1 MADLSLKI
9 AVKLLTKGFKNGV
22 NDLVSMLRGLQ
33 MQFMAFTSTLG
44 VGTVG
49 LGNFLQRMREVA
61 KETTSANIAL
71 KNVSQSSGEFAK
83 HQEWLIGVSKKYGVQ
98 INTLTS
104 GFAKFKAAA
113 DIPNMSLESQRK
125 IFDSVARASVAFGLS
140 SEDQRGVFMALQQMM
155 SKGKV
160 MAEELR
166 LQLAERMPVA
176 IQAMASALGVS
187 VTEMDAMMKRG
198 EVLSQDVLPRFAEEL
213 TKMIPNINLDNLN
226 KSLTDLGNTFV
237 EFTKKLNIEG
247 KYKGLVE
254 GINRVLQWVMNSTKG
269 ISRVIWAFIGS
280 IFGKLG
286 TNIFNYMKSSS
297 EKATAVA
304 EKTIADRDR
313 AIASAA
319 KAEERLGIRTG
330 EHQAALE
337 KQKALAA
344 DASAKKREL
353 AAKRVADTE
362 RRLGYA
368 TLSHQRAVEKQKQAE
383 ALVTAE
389 VIEQANM
396 KNATSYQKF
405 INGFKLGIKSLGASL
420 KAFVVS
426 NIWTMLLAGLSYAV
440 SYCVQL
446 YKEAKRIR
454 ELAET
459 TAKELSA
466 PLELTAQEQTIN
478 ASFNILSDAK
488 KYTDK
493 EREGALATINN
504 LLGTEYSLTDATN
517 KKAGELLEKRK
528 RYIAYL
534 QAQQKLERAQSTVT
548 SLTSEFDAWK
558 KENPEWESDRGKKQI
573 KTLVIGLGLTRT
585 ETTDELT
592 KAAQKIQSF
601 EDSIALAAKDVEEAT
616 AELAVLEKEFNKSAN
631 TTTQDKPEPETPAE
645 TELEKQ
651 QKKYA
656 ESLAELDAELASQL
670 ISEREYTRRKRDL
683 IERAFVAAQVSGDEG
698 LLGSDFYKGLAA
710 EFGAFTHG
718 ELRKAEERLEDRI
731 TQYYED
737 VEEQSRLLKT
747 GAITQEEYQ
756 KALRELSAALYR
768 ELSSIDTSGM
778 SPAAYFAAEF
788 ERGKAALANASAGMP
803 SYEPR
808 RRDRTKDF
816 GRTESGRL
824 AEELKDAQHYADYL
838 KKVQEQTLSD
848 LTAEINAAM
857 GKVTTIEEALQLAR
871 AKESVEELS
880 KELRNGLWGGVRS
893 TVRNVDGVV
902 SAFERVGEVM
912 SNADASGWEKI
923 MTIWSALESV
933 ADTFMNIINVIQ
945 QLTKV
950 TEMLTAAEKAAA
962 LVDTQATMT
971 KVENTALGAAA
982 DTAATQTHLENAS
995 QVVAANT
1002 AKAGANAAADTSAI
1016 PFGWL
1021 AIPAVI
1027 AAVIGMFAALP
1038 KFAKGGIVGG
1048 NSRSGDKVLARLNS
1062 GEGVLTEQGLAGLN
1076 ELADAAGARKT
1087 NINITGTLTAR
1098 GRDLALVLGKQERYQ
1113 KRVE

>member
-71 KNVSQSSGEFAK
+71 KNVSHSSGEFAK

-113 DIPNMSLESQRK
+113 DISNMSLDSQRK
-125 IFDSVARASVAFGLS
+125 IFDSVARAAVAFGLS

-226 KSLTDLGNTFV
+226 KSLTDLSNTFV

-254 GINRVLQWVMNSTKG
+254 GINSVLKWVMNSTKAV
-269 ISRVIWAFIGS
+269 SMAIWGFVGGV
-280 IFGKLG
+280 FGKLG

-319 KAEERLGIRTG
+319 KAEERLAKRTA
-330 EHQAALE
+330 EHQAALD
-337 KQKALAA
+337 KQKALSAT
-344 DASAKKREL
+344 ASAKQRER
-353 AAKRVADTE
+353 AAERVATTE
-362 RRLGYA
+362 RLLGDA
-368 TLSHQRAVEKQKQAE
+368 TLSHQKAVEKQKQAE

-396 KNATSYQKF
+396 KNATSYQRF

-420 KAFVVS
+420 KAFAMS
-426 NIWTMLLAGLSYAV
+426 NIWTALLTVLSAAV
-440 SYCVQL
+440 SYCVKL

-454 ELAET
+454 GLADE
-459 TAKELSA
+459 TAKKLSA

-478 ASFNILSDAK
+478 ASFNILTDHQ
-488 KYTDK
+488 KYDDK
-493 EREGALATINN
+493 QREGALATINK

-517 KKAGELLEKRK
+517 KKAGELLEKKK

-534 QAQQKLERAQSTVT
+534 QAQQKLERAQSEAT
-548 SLTSEFDAWK
+548 SLTAEFEAWK
-558 KENPEWESDRGKKQI
+558 KDNPEWESKRGLRTQDRIVGRSYI
-573 KTLVIGLGLTRT
+573 KGG
-585 ETTDELT
+585 ELT
-592 KAAQKIQSF
+592 PTAEKIQSF
-601 EDSIALAAKDVEEAT
+601 EDSIAKASKSVEEAT
-616 AELAVLEKEFNKSAN
+616 AELSVLEKEFNKSVN
-631 TTTQDKPEPETPAE
+631 MTTQDKPEPETPAE

-718 ELRKAEERLEDRI
+718 ELRDAEEKLEDRI

-747 GAITQEEYQ
+747 GAIAQDEYQ

-768 ELSSIDTSGM
+768 ELSSIETSGM

-788 ERGKAALANASAGMP
+788 ERDKAALTNASSGIP
-803 SYEPR
+803 TYEPR

-824 AEELKDAQHYADYL
+824 AEELKDAQHYADWL

-857 GKVTTIEEALQLAR
+857 GKVTSIESALQLAR

-902 SAFERVGEVM
+902 SAFERVRDVM
-912 SNADASGWEKI
+912 ENTDATGWEKI
-923 MTIWSALESV
+923 MAVWSALESV
-933 ADTFMNIINVIQ
+933 ADTFMNIINLIQ

-950 TEMLTAAEKAAA
+950 TEMLTAAKEAQALADTAATA
-962 LVDTQATMT
+962 AMA
-971 KVENTALGAAA
+971 ENSVIGAAA
-982 DTAATQTHLENAS
+982 DTAATEQHLQNAH
-995 QVVAANT
+995 QVVSANV
-1002 AKAGANAAADTSAI
+1002 AKAGSNAAADVSKI

-1027 AAVIGMFAALP
+1027 AAIIGMFAALP